1 MHSQKSASATD
12 VVTKIDFEIEEYL
25 AKEFSKIDTTVA
37 FVGEEYGGDRSA
49 AKQWLV
55 DPIDGTAHFVRGLPF
70 CTTMVALI
78 ENGQVIFSAIYDF
91 VNDIMYHAER
101 GKGAYK
107 NGEAIRVSDRP
118 FGSSY
123 MFYESNL
130 NKGDNLNTY
139 LKFKKKTM
147 VLNTLNAG
155 YEFSLIASGK
165 IEGRVCL
172 DPFGKDYDFAPGS
185 VGDGPEISAE
195 QLTELEMK
203 LQEFSQ
209 KRKSIV
215 TNMTGFGGID
225 NWKGAVEGKITPY
238 VIWLN
243 VEVSPELM
251 GLWTELRDAITV
263 HYPTWL
269 PRSQIYVPHVTLVF
283 ADLTK
288 EGYEKGMQ
296 YLADEQFQSPL
307 TISHVALVECY
318 GEGNMTSRE
327 YKRFNFGAQDILE
340 A

>member
-185 VGDGPEISAE
+185 LLVSEAGGMVANIGSAE
-195 QLTELEMK
+195 FDYRNLNFIAANKLVYTEL
-203 LQEFSQ
+203 
-209 KRKSIV
+209 
-215 TNMTGFGGID
+215 TTGED
-225 NWKGAVEGKITPY
+225 AVFP
-238 VIWLN
+238 LN
-243 VEVSPELM
+243 
-251 GLWTELRDAITV
+251 GRA
-263 HYPTWL
+263 
-269 PRSQIYVPHVTLVF
+269 
-283 ADLTK
+283 
-288 EGYEKGMQ
+288 
-296 YLADEQFQSPL
+296 
-307 TISHVALVECY
+307 
-318 GEGNMTSRE
+318 
-327 YKRFNFGAQDILE
+327 
-340 A
+340 